1 MPACEI
7 LRLSKLSAA
16 QIDECVALLL
26 NAFADPE
33 RYGEARI
40 RRELAGED
48 APFYR
53 QFFAAVED
61 GCVQGVAGVKA
72 ADWAS
77 DTHILYLSAVMPER
91 RGQGIGRLLVK
102 ARLEWIETHFKHG
115 RTLVSTGKPRR
126 FRSFGFSEVPHS
138 VQQGRRLMMRRF

>member
-7 LRLSKLSAA
+7 LRLSKLSSA

-26 NAFADPE
+26 NAFADLE
-33 RYGEARI
+33 RYSEARI

-53 QFFAAVED
+53 HFFAALAE
-61 GCVQGVAGVKA
+61 GRIQGIAGVKA

-77 DTHILYLSAVMPER
+77 DTHLLYLSAVLPEK
-91 RGQGIGRLLVK
+91 RGQGIGRQLVK

-115 RTLVSTGKPRR
+115 RILLSTGKPRR